1 MCNGYFLQ
9 GKICYRTGKVMA
21 RRHGKSEIGWLAHWQ
36 FVNLAKDTIP
46 IKIIISSLREER
58 CPLSISPWAPSYIV
72 SRTPPLCFSSSSLP
86 PPLHEQQ

>member
-58 CPLSISPWAPSYIV
+58 CPLSIFPLGTFLYSLQNPSPVLLFIFPTSSPS
-72 SRTPPLCFSSSSLP
+72 
-86 PPLHEQQ
+86 